1 MGRQQ
6 DDLEPSQG
14 DVRAGRL
21 HSGQSHM
28 VLEGRQEDFLQRLF
42 SGEKLFRALTSVSR
56 LTVHKGV
63 IP

>member
-1 MGRQQ
+1 MVRQL
-6 DDLEPSQG
+6 DDLEPAQG

-21 HSGQSHM
+21 RSGQSHV
-28 VLEGRQEDFLQRLF
+28 VLEGRRGDFLQRLF
-42 SGEKLFRALTSVSR
+42 SGEKLFRALTSVSG